1 MVSVAATALG
11 GGERVGAV
19 VLALVVA
26 VVLAGPTARTRA
38 LAMAAALVLAPL
50 LLLADVWDTDAF
62 APVRDRAGL
71 ALVGAVLLASAVAVG
86 AVVARRWPG
95 LVVPA
100 IVATVPFRVPLTIGS
115 TTANL
120 LLPLYAVVAA
130 ATVAHVATV
139 LRADP
144 PDEPAG
150 PPPGLLPRALA
161 AFVVLYA
168 LQATYAGDPSPAV
181 QDLAFFL
188 APFALLFALLAGAA
202 WTPRLMRTCLLV
214 LVGLALLFCLV
225 AFGEVVAGDVLWNDK
240 LIASNTYNPYLRV
253 NSLFYDPNVLG
264 RFLAV
269 TAVLVAAWVAGQ
281 HRRRELLAGG
291 GVLAVLCL
299 GMLSTLSQSSFGAL
313 LVGLGVLTAIRT
325 RPRLVVAVAAAL
337 ALAATATVVVAPGAV
352 GLGGRGDSF
361 NEATSGR
368 GDLLGGGLDLFRARP
383 VAGYGS
389 GTFED
394 EYRRLRGAT
403 AADELAASHTTP
415 VTVAAEQGTLGLLAY
430 VALLV
435 IALTALLRGARGS
448 AARAAVAAAFA
459 ALVFHTLVYAAFLE
473 DPLTWALLAA
483 GVALAPAAAVRQ
495 TSSRAASTSPTSMNR
510 V

>member
-1 MVSVAATALG
+1 M
-11 GGERVGAV
+11 
-19 VLALVVA
+19 
-26 VVLAGPTARTRA
+26 
-38 LAMAAALVLAPL
+38 
-50 LLLADVWDTDAF
+50 
-62 APVRDRAGL
+62 
-71 ALVGAVLLASAVAVG
+71 
-86 AVVARRWPG
+86 
-95 LVVPA
+95 
-100 IVATVPFRVPLTIGS
+100 
-115 TTANL
+115 
-120 LLPLYAVVAA
+120 
-130 ATVAHVATV
+130 
-139 LRADP
+139 
-144 PDEPAG
+144 
-150 PPPGLLPRALA
+150 
-161 AFVVLYA
+161 
-168 LQATYAGDPSPAV
+168 
-181 QDLAFFL
+181 
-188 APFALLFALLAGAA
+188 
-202 WTPRLMRTCLLV
+202 
-214 LVGLALLFCLV
+214 
-225 AFGEVVAGDVLWNDK
+225 
-240 LIASNTYNPYLRV
+240 
-253 NSLFYDPNVLG
+253 
-264 RFLAV
+264 
-269 TAVLVAAWVAGQ
+269 
-281 HRRRELLAGG
+281 
-291 GVLAVLCL
+291 
-299 GMLSTLSQSSFGAL
+299 
-313 LVGLGVLTAIRT
+313 
-325 RPRLVVAVAAAL
+325 AAAL

-495 TSSRAASTSPTSMNR
+495 MSSRAASTSPTSMNR